1 MALTPRL
8 ELRQSQSLVM
18 TPQLQQAIKLLQLSN
33 IELTEYVEDEL
44 SRNPLLEREDG
55 EADGASEGRQEGA
68 AEGASDDGDPTT
80 EASTDGDGPEPEGL
94 QTIDFEGTQDSP
106 ASDAM
111 DMDVDY
117 DNLWNNDSLSEG
129 GGSDSGQLDSGQL
142 EIGQSDGGS
151 EGLSDTA
158 FSEWGARGGGGF
170 DAVETSLEQRVAGE
184 ETLRDH
190 LIGQLNVELA
200 DQADRVIGL
209 HLVDRLDEAGYISED
224 LSPVAELLGCSLE
237 RVEKT
242 LVTLQH
248 LDPPGVFARSLSECL
263 ALQLRELD
271 RLDPAMQAL
280 LDNLEMLGKHDIAGL
295 MRVCAVDQED
305 LIDMVAEIRALDP
318 KPAMAFDSAVAQAIT
333 PDVIMRPLPSG
344 GWSIDLNTE
353 ALPRLIVNNRYHAQV
368 SASARKKEDRHYID
382 ECFQSANW
390 LVKSLHQRA
399 TTILKVSTE
408 IVRQQDGF
416 FAHGVQALRPLV
428 LKDIAD
434 AIEMHES
441 TVSRVTSNKY
451 IASPRGIFELKYFF
465 TPAIASS
472 SGGASHSAE
481 SVRHRIRA
489 LIDAEPPKGVLSDDK
504 LVEILTAEGMDI
516 ARRTVA
522 KYRESMGI
530 PSSVQ
535 RRRRKSS
542 GL

>member
-8 ELRQSQSLVM
+8 EMRQSQSLVM
-18 TPQLQQAIKLLQLSN
+18 TPQLQQAIKLLQFSN
-33 IELTEYVEDEL
+33 VELTAYVEDEL
-44 SRNPLLEREDG
+44 ARNPLLESEDGASDGSSDGDEQAGETTADG
-55 EADGASEGRQEGA
+55 EAE
-68 AEGASDDGDPTT
+68 T
-80 EASTDGDGPEPEGL
+80 EGL
-94 QTIDFEGTQDSP
+94 QSIDFEGAQDIPS
-106 ASDAM
+106 SETM

-117 DNLWNNDSLSEG
+117 DNLWNNDSP
-129 GGSDSGQLDSGQL
+129 SDA
-142 EIGQSDGGS
+142 GQSDDAQSNTGS
-151 EGLSDTA
+151 SDAGHEGLSDTA

-170 DAVETSLEQRVAGE
+170 DPYETSLEQRMAGE

-209 HLVDRLDEAGYISED
+209 HLVDRLDEAGYLSGD
-224 LSPVAELLGCSLE
+224 LASVAELLGCSVE

-242 LVTLQH
+242 LMVLQH
-248 LDPPGVFARSLSECL
+248 LDPPGVFARSLAECL

-280 LDNLEMLGKHDIAGL
+280 LDNLELLGKHDINGL
-295 MRVCAVDQED
+295 MRVCGVDHED
-305 LIDMVAEIRALDP
+305 LVEMVAEVRALDP
-318 KPAMAFDSAVAQAIT
+318 KPAMAFDSAVAQPIT
-333 PDVIMRPLPSG
+333 PDVIMRPLPGG

-353 ALPRLIVNNRYHAQV
+353 ALPRLIVNNRYHARV
-368 SASARKKEDRHYID
+368 SESARKKEDRHYID

-472 SGGASHSAE
+472 KGGEAYSAE

-489 LIDAEPPKGVLSDDK
+489 LIEAEPPKGVLSDDK
-504 LVEILTAEGMDI
+504 IVDILTAEGMDI

-535 RRRRKSS
+535 RRRQKSS